1 MPSMKLIILSLQ
13 CFLVKHRTK
22 EPLHAVLE
30 AELGENGMDDGLE
43 GQSIRNHA
51 LIHYLATLA
60 NSNNT
65 NDTFDFDFVESL
77 LNNGADVNSVDKTG
91 QTIFHEV
98 AKYWNTDVVIFLLK
112 HGNYIFLTRYIYIY
126 ISSYYIDARVLL
138 ENNQWHIFHI
148 HSLVLFSLL

>member
-98 AKYWNTDVVIFLLK
+98 AKSWNTDVVIFLLK
-112 HGNYIFLTRYIYIY
+112 HGNYILLTRYIYIY

-138 ENNQWHIFHI
+138 ENNQ
-148 HSLVLFSLL
+148 